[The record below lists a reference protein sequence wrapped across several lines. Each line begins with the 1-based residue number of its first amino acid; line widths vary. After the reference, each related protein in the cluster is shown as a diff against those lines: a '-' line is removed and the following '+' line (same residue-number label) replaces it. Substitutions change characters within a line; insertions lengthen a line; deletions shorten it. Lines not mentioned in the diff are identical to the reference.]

1 MHCLWKEVHTIL
13 LEGKGKGKEMNR
25 TEKSEKE
32 VDKILKSIE
41 NLSGKKE
48 ILIKTVFLRIGVMMQ
63 SIQYFRYN
71 FENSNV
77 ENIGLNEVAN
87 FLKII
92 DKNTK
97 NYQEYIEE
105 TIKMIEDFNKKEEN
119 KNED

>member
-1 MHCLWKEVHTIL
+1 
-13 LEGKGKGKEMNR
+13 
-25 TEKSEKE
+25 
-32 VDKILKSIE
+32 
-41 NLSGKKE
+41 
-48 ILIKTVFLRIGVMMQ
+48 MQ
-63 SIQYFRYN
+63 SIQYFGYH

>member
-1 MHCLWKEVHTIL
+1 MYGLWKEVHSIL
-13 LEGKGKGKEMNR
+13 LEGDGKVKEMNR

>member
-1 MHCLWKEVHTIL
+1 
-13 LEGKGKGKEMNR
+13 
-25 TEKSEKE
+25 
-32 VDKILKSIE
+32 
-41 NLSGKKE
+41 
-48 ILIKTVFLRIGVMMQ
+48 MQ